1 LGNGKMPVRWVIK
14 GECMLALHRGV
25 CWGLLINA
33 SRNPVNQQFAPL
45 YICPG
50 SEGSHWLLECG
61 LNGGGED
68 VCGIFQLGDGRGRA
82 SDDDQVAL

>member
-1 LGNGKMPVRWVIK
+1 
-14 GECMLALHRGV
+14 MLALHRGV